1 VAHPMEPILP
11 AENGSAEVSD
21 QDREHA
27 EQAKARGNDAFA
39 GVPCRWRRPPTSCM
53 HRAMCCQIGT
63 QRFPWA
69 GVAEPHASRWHCL
82 CSAPPAASD
91 CAGYRAGKHYP
102 AAVVAYTEATQF
114 NPSVAAYYS
123 NRAFAHIRLEN
134 YGSAVADASKAL
146 ELDSRF
152 TKVSYFACLTL
163 PALTGTCDG
172 SHTSAGMT
180 PL

>member
-1 VAHPMEPILP
+1 MEPSLP

-53 HRAMCCQIGT
+53 HGAMCCQIGT
-63 QRFPWA
+63 RRFPSA
-69 GVAEPHASRWHCL
+69 GLPKLHASRWHCL
-82 CSAPPAASD
+82 CSAPPALPD
-91 CAGYRAGKHYP
+91 CPGCCAAKHYP
-102 AAVVAYTEATQF
+102 AAVVAYTEAIQF

-123 NRAFAHIRLEN
+123 NRAFAHVRLEN

-152 TKVSYFACLTL
+152 TKVSGFSMPNFTIRA
-163 PALTGTCDG
+163 
-172 SHTSAGMT
+172 AGGY
-180 PL
+180 L